1 VSGKRDLVP
10 WEIVDMNPSPA
21 LSYER
26 VGCRTKA
33 PNNQF
38 TKLLRDAQRHCRCCY
53 ESSHRASAMSLGETI
68 KKTIVR
74 ATELDIKGF

>member
-1 VSGKRDLVP
+1 MSGKRDLVP

-21 LSYER
+21 LSYE
-26 VGCRTKA
+26 
-33 PNNQF
+33 
-38 TKLLRDAQRHCRCCY
+38 KLV
-53 ESSHRASAMSLGETI
+53 SSHRASAMSLGETI